1 MRTYLGLTLVTVLS
15 IIFVTVAVP
24 SYAWADDED
33 LRARELYRNGEQLY
47 EEGLYE
53 DAIVAW
59 ERAYDLSGRPLL
71 LYNIANAL
79 ERIGKWEEALRRI
92 NQYRA
97 FATEEERETLDRR
110 MRAIERRLDEKN
122 SQAKP
127 EEPTPEADSSSST
140 TLILKPQRKA
150 YSPAPGPV
158 ALSITGGIGLTIGG
172 VLAVMTQQARSE
184 ADALC
189 RQTGETVLCPD
200 TASDALNRDAQFSL
214 GADLSLSLGAAALS
228 TGIIFGVLDR
238 QGLLRSK
245 KGQVLVIPG
254 AGPGLATL
262 RVEGSF

>member
-1 MRTYLGLTLVTVLS
+1 MRTHLGLTLVTVLS
-15 IIFVTVAVP
+15 TIVMTAAVP
-24 SYAWADDED
+24 GYAWADEED
-33 LRARELYRNGEQLY
+33 VRARELYRNGEQLY

-97 FATEEERETLDRR
+97 FATEAERETLDRR
-110 MRAIERRLDEKN
+110 MRAIERRIEEKKSQVEADEK
-122 SQAKP
+122 
-127 EEPTPEADSSSST
+127 TADPAPNPSS
-140 TLILKPQRKA
+140 TLILKPQETA
-150 YSPAPGPV
+150 YAPSAGPV
-158 ALSITGGIGLTIGG
+158 VLSITGGIGLAVGG

-184 ADALC
+184 ASALC
-189 RQTGETVLCPD
+189 RQTGEISLCPD

-214 GADLSLSLGAAALS
+214 GADLSMSLGAAALG
-228 TGIIFGVLDR
+228 TGIILGVLDR
-238 QGLLRSK
+238 QGLLRPK
-245 KGQVLVIPG
+245 KKQVLLVPG

-262 RVEGSF
+262 RLEGTF